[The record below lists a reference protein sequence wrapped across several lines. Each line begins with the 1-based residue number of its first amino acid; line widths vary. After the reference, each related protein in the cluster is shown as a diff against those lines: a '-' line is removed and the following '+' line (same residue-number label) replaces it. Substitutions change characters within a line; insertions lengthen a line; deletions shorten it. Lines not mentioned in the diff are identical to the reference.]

1 MSDSNNQSD
10 EPKTPKR
17 LVLFFTG
24 LDIAGPSRYHLMMR
38 QQHRYYARRF
48 NIPMSISPLNKNER
62 PNSHFSSFTLEADW
76 PEGKTLTQYYVSDT
90 QKEIEREAARSD
102 FTRFP
107 NYLYWYFRF
116 FINGVLPPLFK
127 RQIRAGIVFS
137 VPLFGL
143 IARFL
148 LALILLIAAA
158 SLISFLQLSQGSS
171 YALGGSMG
179 LLIFLS
185 VARLGRFFKTLYEP
199 HLADSLLYQCR
210 LTANKITELE
220 KQIATFSQEAIE
232 IINQEKPNEV
242 LVIGHSCGCFHSLPA
257 FKAVLDARR
266 SGENF
271 ADYKILHVTFGSL
284 LPYTTTYRKNEYFRA
299 LAVQLL
305 EDSDTNWI
313 EYFAPQD
320 PFSVPSIRLDQ
331 DYDFDLTTPL
341 PARYEVRSAV
351 FGQVFSA
358 KKLDQFK
365 YNPLRMHFQYLTAND
380 VAGSY
385 DFFYIIT
392 HPHALARNLHTSKRI
407 QPDS

>member
-1 MSDSNNQSD
+1 
-10 EPKTPKR
+10 
-17 LVLFFTG
+17 
-24 LDIAGPSRYHLMMR
+24 MMR

-48 NIPMSISPLNKNER
+48 NIPMKISPLDKNER
-62 PNSHFSSFTLEADW
+62 PESHFSKFTLEADW

-90 QKEIEREAARSD
+90 QKEVEREAARSD

-107 NYLYWYFRF
+107 SYLYWYFRF
-116 FINGVLPPLFK
+116 FINGVLPSLFK

-137 VPLFGL
+137 VPLLGL
-143 IARFL
+143 IVRFL
-148 LALILLIAAA
+148 LVLILIIAAA

-171 YALGGSMG
+171 YALGGFVG
-179 LLIFLS
+179 VLILLSI
-185 VARLGRFFKTLYEP
+185 ARLGEFFKTLYEP
-199 HLADSLLYQCR
+199 HLADSLLYQCK
-210 LTANKITELE
+210 LTANEITELE
-220 KQIATFSQEAIE
+220 KQIATFSKETIE
-232 IINQEKPNEV
+232 IIDREKPDEV

-257 FKAVLDARR
+257 HKAILDARQ
-266 SGENF
+266 SGEHF
-271 ADYKILHVTFGSL
+271 TDYKILHVTFGSL
-284 LPYTTTYRKNEYFRA
+284 LPYTTTYKKNEYFRA

-320 PFSVPSIRLDQ
+320 PFSIPYIRLDQ
-331 DYDFDLTTPL
+331 DYGFDLSEPL
-341 PARYEVRSAV
+341 PARYQVRSAV
-351 FGQVFSA
+351 FGEVFSA

-392 HPHALARNLHTSKRI
+392 HPQALSNNLRADKQI
-407 QPDS
+407 